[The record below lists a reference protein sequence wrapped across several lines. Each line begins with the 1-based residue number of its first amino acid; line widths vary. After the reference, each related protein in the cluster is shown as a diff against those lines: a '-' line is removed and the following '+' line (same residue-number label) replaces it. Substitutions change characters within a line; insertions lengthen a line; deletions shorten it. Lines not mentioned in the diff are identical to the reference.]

1 MRSIITNERKCYVCG
16 SEINLE
22 RHHIIFGTAGRK
34 KSEKYGLTV
43 MLCQE
48 HHRGTFGVHG
58 KNGAELN
65 KKLKIEGQRAFEAN
79 HSHEDWMN
87 IFHKNYM

>member
-1 MRSIITNERKCYVCG
+1 MHSIITNDKKCYVCG
-16 SEINLE
+16 STFGIE
-22 RHHIIFGTAGRK
+22 RHHIMFGTSGRK
-34 KSEKYGLTV
+34 KSEMYGLTV

-58 KNGAELN
+58 KNGTELN
-65 KKLKIEGQRAFEAN
+65 KKLKTEAQRAFEEH

-87 IFHKNYM
+87 IFHKNYI